1 MPLACCSKFWEISTQ
16 ALKQHHWFLLGAF
29 SVLTGFTLYLKM
41 NGKHADT
48 GSGKQQK
55 QHTKDLEELGYF
67 FKDQKLLKKGAED
80 EPFEFHVGSTHREN
94 QRHYEELGNAI
105 TQYIYKLLEE
115 EYDLTRTL
123 LPVGDKPQTF
133 VFESEDARKADKLLV
148 LIHGSGAVRAG
159 QWSRRIIINDNLD
172 EGSQIPYVE
181 TAKKEEYGILVLN
194 PNLNVG
200 EAKEEDEKSGNR
212 KGSSNKEIPIK
223 GNKNPDEHVQYVWK
237 HIIEDSK
244 ATQVF
249 VVAHSYGGHAFFQ
262 LVKNNFSSVSSK
274 VVAVALTDSVHM
286 LPCTLPSH
294 ICQWVKER
302 CVNWVSSNK
311 PLDSELPCQRD
322 GCRCCSA
329 GTNEHERT
337 SASAITS
344 VFDFFKKR
352 TKSIEHTGSHEEDS
366 QESGR
371 DKESNPTCA
380 SKKSC
385 DKPQN
390 ESNDQKEE
398 GKQIDETVGNNGV
411 STEDKEKDG
420 SSSDVENGT
429 TVETNKDLENSD
441 GQGEKETVALKDA
454 NFTPKP
460 SSGCS
465 ELQRDGDNADTQVAN
480 QGSSPAEDDNVDAD
494 LNREIVTKHENE
506 L

>member
-181 TAKKEEYGILVLN
+181 TAKKLGHFLDDTSSSIVIVEEEYGILVLN

-329 GTNEHERT
+329 AGHLDPSCRNTNPFH
-337 SASAITS
+337 
-344 VFDFFKKR
+344 
-352 TKSIEHTGSHEEDS
+352 
-366 QESGR
+366 
-371 DKESNPTCA
+371 
-380 SKKSC
+380 
-385 DKPQN
+385 
-390 ESNDQKEE
+390 
-398 GKQIDETVGNNGV
+398 
-411 STEDKEKDG
+411 
-420 SSSDVENGT
+420 
-429 TVETNKDLENSD
+429 
-441 GQGEKETVALKDA
+441 
-454 NFTPKP
+454 
-460 SSGCS
+460 
-465 ELQRDGDNADTQVAN
+465 
-480 QGSSPAEDDNVDAD
+480 
-494 LNREIVTKHENE
+494 
-506 L
+506 